1 MNLLLVEDDA
11 VYGPALAEEL
21 RRLDH
26 AVALAPD
33 GRQAL
38 LAVDRDD
45 YDAVILDRMLPG
57 LDGMAFL
64 ERLRGNNNVLP
75 VIMLTALGQ
84 TQDKIEGLEVG
95 ADDYL
100 VKPVPV
106 EELNAR
112 LAAVARR
119 RGWSA
124 TGSEAIRAGDLLVSP
139 SKHRAWYRDVAIDLG
154 KTEFKLLAELARN
167 VDAVLTRSML
177 IERVWGYDFEPEHNL
192 VDVYI
197 RRLRQRLAAAGG
209 DDLVVTVRGVG
220 YMLKG

>member
-1 MNLLLVEDDA
+1 MNLLLVEDDH
-11 VYGPALAEEL
+11 VYGPTLAEEL

-26 AVALAPD
+26 KVELARD
-33 GRQAL
+33 GREAL
-38 LAVDRDD
+38 LSVGRDQ
-45 YDAVILDRMLPG
+45 YDAVILDRMMPG
-57 LDGMAFL
+57 LDGMSFL
-64 ERLRGNNNVLP
+64 ERLRTNENRVP
-75 VIMLTALGQ
+75 VIMLTALGH
-84 TQDKIEGLEVG
+84 TQDKIEGLETG

-112 LAAVARR
+112 LSAVARR
-119 RGWSA
+119 RDWVGG
-124 TGSEAIRAGDLLVSP
+124 GSETIRAGRIRISP
-139 SKHRAWYRDVAIDLG
+139 SKHRAWVEETPIELG

-167 VDAVLTRSML
+167 ADTVLTRAML

-197 RRLRQRLAAAGG
+197 RRLRQRLSAAGE
-209 DDLVVTVRGVG
+209 DDAIATLRGVG